1 MTAAARVS
9 EHSGVGLADL
19 TLPENFNGERHSWD
33 TVHQISRVSLEDRG
47 SHRIRNRSHD
57 LGAPRDR
64 VIVLDATHA
73 DTVEL
78 YAVAHQAL
86 CVLHTSLPVEVGID
100 RAADGVPYVVHSCLH
115 RCVADDAPSRIR
127 SRLFNKA

>member
-1 MTAAARVS
+1 MVRS
-9 EHSGVGLADL
+9 LDL
-19 TLPENFNGERHSWD
+19 TLLEDFDSERHSWD
-33 TVHQISRVSLEDRG
+33 TVHQISRVGLEDRG

-78 YAVAHQAL
+78 YAVAHQTL
-86 CVLHTSLPVEVGID
+86 CVLQTSLPIEVGID
-100 RAADGVPYVVHSCLH
+100 RAADGVPYAVHSFLH
-115 RCVADDAPSRIR
+115 HCVADDSPSGIR